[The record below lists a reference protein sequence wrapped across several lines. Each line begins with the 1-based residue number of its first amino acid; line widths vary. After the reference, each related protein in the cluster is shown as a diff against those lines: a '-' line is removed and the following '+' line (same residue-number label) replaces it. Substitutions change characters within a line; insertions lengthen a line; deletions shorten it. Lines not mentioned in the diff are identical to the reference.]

1 MKRGAMSDFD
11 AENESV
17 ETSAP
22 IALVDSAN
30 IEPLIH
36 TVRGQQVMLDTDL
49 ARLYEVE
56 TKNLNRA
63 AARNADR
70 FPEDFRFQLT
80 KEEDESL
87 RCQIGTSKTVEGR
100 GGRRYLPYA
109 YTEQGIAM
117 LSGVLRSEAAV
128 QTSISIMRAFVAMRH
143 FLAENAALLER
154 LRGIES
160 SQAAFQQSTDERFDQ
175 VFRLLEGEIEK
186 PQRIFFAGQMF
197 DAFSLLTDLVSR
209 AEREIVLVDG
219 YVDVRTL
226 NILAKKREGVA
237 VAVYTSGNRLTRDD
251 VDVFNAQYPSLTV
264 LRTKAFHDRF
274 LILDGETAY
283 HIGASLKDAGKKCF
297 GIDLIQDE
305 GLTKMLIEKLRVL
318 DEQSAT

>member
-1 MKRGAMSDFD
+1 MSDFD

-36 TVRGQQVMLDTDL
+36 TVRGQQIMLDTDL

-87 RCQIGTSKTVEGR
+87 RCQIGTSKTMEGR

-117 LSGVLRSEAAV
+117 LSGVLRSEVAV

-143 FLAENAALLER
+143 LLAENATLFER
-154 LRGIES
+154 LRGIEL
-160 SQAAFQQSTDERFDQ
+160 SQAAFQQSTDERFNQ
-175 VFRLLEGEIEK
+175 VFRLLEGEVEK

-197 DAFSLLTDLVSR
+197 DAFSLLTDLVGR
-209 AEREIVLVDG
+209 AEREISLVDG
-219 YVDVRTL
+219 YVDVHTL
-226 NILAKKREGVA
+226 NILAKKRKGVA
-237 VAVYTSGNRLTRDD
+237 DDRLHVRQPAHARRRRRVQRTVPAAHRPPHQN
-251 VDVFNAQYPSLTV
+251 VPRPLPYPRQCDCVSHRRIPQGRGKEV
-264 LRTKAFHDRF
+264 LRHRPHSRRGADEDAHREAKAPR
-274 LILDGETAY
+274 
-283 HIGASLKDAGKKCF
+283 
-297 GIDLIQDE
+297 
-305 GLTKMLIEKLRVL
+305 
-318 DEQSAT
+318 

>member
-87 RCQIGTSKTVEGR
+87 RCQIGTSKTMEGR

-209 AEREIVLVDG
+209 AKREIVLVDG

-237 VAVYTSGNRLTRDD
+237 VAVYTSGNRLTQDD
-251 VDVFNAQYPSLTV
+251 VDVFNAQYPPLTV
-264 LRTKAFHDRF
+264 LRTRAFHDRF

-305 GLTKMLIEKLRVL
+305 GLTKMFIEKLRVL

>member
-1 MKRGAMSDFD
+1 MSDFD
-11 AENESV
+11 AGNESI

-36 TVRGQQVMLDTDL
+36 TVRGQQIMLDTDL

-117 LSGVLRSEAAV
+117 LSGVLRSEVAV

-143 FLAENAALLER
+143 LLAENATLFER
-154 LRGIES
+154 LRGVEL
-160 SQAAFQQSTDERFDQ
+160 SQAAFQQSTDERFNQ
-175 VFRLLEGEIEK
+175 VFRLLEGEVEK

-197 DAFSLLTDLVSR
+197 DAFSLLTDLVGR
-209 AEREIVLVDG
+209 AEREISLVDC
-219 YVDVRTL
+219 YADVHTL
-226 NILAKKREGVA
+226 NILAKKRKSVA
-237 VAVYTSGNRLTRDD
+237 VTVYTSGNRLTQGD
-251 VDVFNAQYPSLTV
+251 VDVFNEQYPQLTV
-264 LRTKAFHDRF
+264 RHTRTFHDRF
-274 LILDGETAY
+274 LILDSATAY

-297 GIDLIQDE
+297 GIGLIQDE
-305 GLTKMLIEKLRVL
+305 ELTKMLIEKLKLL
-318 DEQSAT
+318 DEHQTA

>member
-1 MKRGAMSDFD
+1 MSDSTNETVAIEAGKARD
-11 AENESV
+11 HAPSAE
-17 ETSAP
+17 
-22 IALVDSAN
+22 IR
-30 IEPLIH
+30 PLIH
-36 TVRGQQVMLDTDL
+36 TLRDEQVILDSDL
-49 ARLYEVE
+49 ARLYGVE
-56 TKNLNRA
+56 TKVFNQA
-63 AARNADR
+63 VKRNARR
-70 FPEDFRFQLT
+70 FPERFRFRLT
-80 KEEDESL
+80 EEEFDRL
-87 RCQIGTSKTVEGR
+87 RSQSVTSNGH

-109 YTEQGIAM
+109 FTEQGVAM
-117 LSGVLRSEAAV
+117 LSAVLRSDTAIEV
-128 QTSISIMRAFVAMRH
+128 SIRIIDEFVAMRH

-197 DAFSLLTDLVSR
+197 DAFSLLTDLVGR
-209 AEREIVLVDG
+209 AEREIILVDG
-219 YVDVRTL
+219 YVDIRTL

-237 VAVYTSGNRLTRDD
+237 VAVYTSGNRLTQDD
-251 VDVFNAQYPSLTV
+251 VDVFNAQYPSLAV
-264 LRTKAFHDRF
+264 LRTRAFHDRF
-274 LILDGETAY
+274 LVLDGETAY

>member
-80 KEEDESL
+80 KEEDASL

-117 LSGVLRSEAAV
+117 LSGVLRSEVAV

-197 DAFSLLTDLVSR
+197 DAFSLLTDLVGR
-209 AEREIVLVDG
+209 AEREIILVDG
-219 YVDVRTL
+219 YVDIRTL

-237 VAVYTSGNRLTRDD
+237 VAVYTSGNRLTQDD
-251 VDVFNAQYPSLTV
+251 VGVFNAQYPSLAV
-264 LRTKAFHDRF
+264 LRTRAFHDRF

>member
-22 IALVDSAN
+22 MALVDSAN

-80 KEEDESL
+80 KEEDASL

-197 DAFSLLTDLVSR
+197 DAFSLLTDLVGR

-264 LRTKAFHDRF
+264 LRTRAFHDRF

>member
-80 KEEDESL
+80 KEEDASL
-87 RCQIGTSKTVEGR
+87 RCQIGASKTVDGR

-237 VAVYTSGNRLTRDD
+237 VAVYTSGTRLTQDD

-264 LRTKAFHDRF
+264 LRTRAFHDRF

>member
-1 MKRGAMSDFD
+1 MSNFD

-36 TVRGQQVMLDTDL
+36 TVRGQQVMLDADL

-117 LSGVLRSEAAV
+117 LSGVLRSE
-128 QTSISIMRAFVAMRH
+128 
-143 FLAENAALLER
+143 
-154 LRGIES
+154 
-160 SQAAFQQSTDERFDQ
+160 
-175 VFRLLEGEIEK
+175 
-186 PQRIFFAGQMF
+186 
-197 DAFSLLTDLVSR
+197 
-209 AEREIVLVDG
+209 
-219 YVDVRTL
+219 
-226 NILAKKREGVA
+226 VA
-237 VAVYTSGNRLTRDD
+237 VPGRCSM
-251 VDVFNAQYPSLTV
+251 PS
-264 LRTKAFHDRF
+264 A
-274 LILDGETAY
+274 
-283 HIGASLKDAGKKCF
+283 C
-297 GIDLIQDE
+297 
-305 GLTKMLIEKLRVL
+305 
-318 DEQSAT
+318 

>member
-1 MKRGAMSDFD
+1 MSDFD

-80 KEEDESL
+80 KEEDASL

-197 DAFSLLTDLVSR
+197 DAFSLLTDLVGR

-237 VAVYTSGNRLTRDD
+237 VAVYTSGTRLTQDD
-251 VDVFNAQYPSLTV
+251 VDVFNAQYPSLTL
-264 LRTKAFHDRF
+264 LRTRAFHDRF

>member
-1 MKRGAMSDFD
+1 MSDLNT
-11 AENESV
+11 ENESV
-17 ETSAP
+17 ETGAP
-22 IALVDSAN
+22 IALIDSAT

-36 TVRGQQVMLDTDL
+36 TIRGQQIMLDTDL

-63 AARNADR
+63 AARNSDR

-87 RCQIGTSKTVEGR
+87 RFQIGTSKTAEGR

-117 LSGVLRSEAAV
+117 LSSVLRSKVAV

-143 FLAENAALLER
+143 FLAENSTLLER
-154 LRGIES
+154 LRSVES
-160 SQAAFQQSTDERFDQ
+160 NQAVFQQSTNERFDQ
-175 VFRLLEGEIEK
+175 VFRLLEGEVEK

-197 DAFSLLTDLVSR
+197 DAFSLLTDLVGR
-209 AEREIVLVDG
+209 AKREIALVDG
-219 YVDVRTL
+219 YVDIRTL
-226 NILAKKREGVA
+226 NILAKKRTDVA
-237 VAVYTSGNRLTRDD
+237 ATVYTSGNQLTQSD
-251 VDVFNAQYPSLTV
+251 VDVFNMQYPQLTV
-264 LRTKAFHDRF
+264 CRTKAFHDRF
-274 LILDGETAY
+274 LILDGTIAY

-297 GIDLIQDE
+297 GIDLIQDKE
-305 GLTKMLIEKLRVL
+305 LTEMLVEKLKL
-318 DEQSAT
+318 FDERPTS

>member
-1 MKRGAMSDFD
+1 MSDFD
-11 AENESV
+11 AGNESI

-36 TVRGQQVMLDTDL
+36 TVRGQQIMLDTDL

-117 LSGVLRSEAAV
+117 LSGVLRSEVAV

-143 FLAENAALLER
+143 LLAENATLFER
-154 LRGIES
+154 LRGVEL
-160 SQAAFQQSTDERFDQ
+160 SQAAFQQSTDERFNQ
-175 VFRLLEGEIEK
+175 VLRLLKGEVEK

-197 DAFSLLTDLVSR
+197 DAFSLLTDLVGR
-209 AEREIVLVDG
+209 AEREISLVDG
-219 YVDVRTL
+219 YADVQTL
-226 NILAKKREGVA
+226 NILAKKRKVVA
-237 VAVYTSGNRLTRDD
+237 VTVYTSGSRKATSTCSTNSTRSS
-251 VDVFNAQYPSLTV
+251 PSAAPERSTTV
-264 LRTKAFHDRF
+264 SLSSTVRPRITSAHPSRTRERSASSAPHPRRGADEDAHREAKAPR
-274 LILDGETAY
+274 
-283 HIGASLKDAGKKCF
+283 
-297 GIDLIQDE
+297 
-305 GLTKMLIEKLRVL
+305 
-318 DEQSAT
+318 